1 MTLRRVLLIL
11 TMTAPL
17 FAHAEGG
24 VLGLIKKVGA
34 RIDSMTI
41 RGVDRRYIEIPEK
54 PWQVMLKGNVNRS
67 ELNMDAMFDDKR
79 LLQDGSG
86 NINWA
91 PRFST
96 PVSTYVGLWA
106 GYRGHGIGYSR
117 NISGGDGRDFN
128 LGSISSSY
136 GVSLN
141 IHSFSTKKPT
151 VDMSGYKSDQEER
164 TFDYELND
172 PMRVRLLT
180 LDGYYLFN
188 SKRCSYTAAFEQSV
202 IQRRSSGSLM
212 VGGMYYHSTI
222 DYAEGHNGDFIYF
235 MNDIG
240 KMKHYQLSL
249 GGGYAYNWVPCK
261 GLLVT
266 GLGMV
271 LMTVYNRLD
280 VWRYNSLLR
289 QMILEKEKPETG
301 TQNSNAIS
309 EMSQDEIKQ
318 AAKDFIAIWPMENG
332 AYERQYSRIK
342 PVIDARLSVTYNVG
356 NLFFNANAQLYH
368 FSFRYE
374 ENQGRL
380 VDWHINASGGIR
392 F

>member
-151 VDMSGYKSDQEER
+151 MDMSGYKSDQEER
-164 TFDYELND
+164 TFDYELHD

-222 DYAEGHNGDFIYF
+222 DYAEDHNGDFIYF

-249 GGGYAYNWVPCK
+249 GGGYAYRVRDSW
-261 GLLVT
+261 
-266 GLGMV
+266 
-271 LMTVYNRLD
+271 
-280 VWRYNSLLR
+280 
-289 QMILEKEKPETG
+289 
-301 TQNSNAIS
+301 
-309 EMSQDEIKQ
+309 
-318 AAKDFIAIWPMENG
+318 
-332 AYERQYSRIK
+332 
-342 PVIDARLSVTYNVG
+342 
-356 NLFFNANAQLYH
+356 
-368 FSFRYE
+368 
-374 ENQGRL
+374 
-380 VDWHINASGGIR
+380 
-392 F
+392 